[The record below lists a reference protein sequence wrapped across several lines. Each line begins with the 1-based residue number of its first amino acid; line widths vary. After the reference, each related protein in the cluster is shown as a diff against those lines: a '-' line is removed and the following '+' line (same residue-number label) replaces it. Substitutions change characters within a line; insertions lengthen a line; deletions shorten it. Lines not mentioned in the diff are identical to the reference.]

1 LFLRGGNVAVLRVDR
16 GRFGFVKAATKIFF
30 IIRQVGLNAK
40 KAQGFEKLIEVS
52 VSQKISFW
60 LHFYANATGG
70 LLA

>member
-1 LFLRGGNVAVLRVDR
+1 LALSKPPSNF
-16 GRFGFVKAATKIFF
+16 FF

-52 VSQKISFW
+52 VSQKISLW
-60 LHFYANATGG
+60 LHFYADATGG